1 MVIELKKNSTNDKAV
16 GQISRY
22 MGWVKEN
29 LAPDKNVTGI
39 ILTGKPKEN
48 DKGDRNLR
56 YAVSTHP
63 AIELRYYDITLKIV

>member
-1 MVIELKKNSTNDKAV
+1 
-16 GQISRY
+16 